1 VLREVRLNHNVEVRR
16 LAVKPNSIGK
26 GNPGNMPF
34 LSNILNER
42 KHPNK
47 MPIMEATHGIGLL
60 NFSSMWPE
68 SKE

>member
-1 VLREVRLNHNVEVRR
+1 MEVNYSMEVRR

-34 LSNILNER
+34 LSNILNAN

-47 MPIMEATHGIGLL
+47 MPIMEATHEIRPK
-60 NFSSMWPE
+60 FRSM
-68 SKE
+68 

>member
-1 VLREVRLNHNVEVRR
+1 MLREVKLNYSSREVRR

-34 LSNILNER
+34 LSNILNTN

-47 MPIMEATHGIGLL
+47 MPMMEATHDTKL
-60 NFSSMWPE
+60 NFSSM
-68 SKE
+68 

>member
-1 VLREVRLNHNVEVRR
+1 MLREGKLNYSSREVRR

-34 LSNILNER
+34 LSNILNAN

-47 MPIMEATHGIGLL
+47 MPMMEATQEIRPK
-60 NFSSMWPE
+60 FRSM
-68 SKE
+68 

>member
-1 VLREVRLNHNVEVRR
+1 MLREVKLDYRMEVRR

-34 LSNILNER
+34 LSNILNAN

-47 MPIMEATHGIGLL
+47 MPMIEATHGIGLL